1 MSHVH
6 STISK
11 RSFKHLTPTQRGQ
24 IQALLEQKVAKTQI
38 AKQMGIARS
47 TLYYEIKR
55 GTAEQVNSYG
65 KIYYRYF
72 ADTGQ
77 MVYEQRRRH
86 SRAHFKVA
94 LVQPFL
100 QYVAEQIKTNHLSP
114 DAARGRAVRDK
125 LFSNVV
131 STKTLYNYIN
141 LQLIPVK
148 NIDLP
153 LRVRLRPSR
162 RRTRLHRR
170 AIGSSIEQRSHLVNA
185 REEFGHW
192 EIDTIVSARNQG
204 PALLVLDERM
214 TRKRHIVKIEG
225 KTAAAVKEGLQQ
237 ILSLYPDT
245 KQYLFKS
252 ITSDNG
258 SEFAQLTED
267 FPTIQFY
274 YAHPYSSFERGTN
287 EKQNSLVRR
296 FIPKGSDLT
305 KVSSQTVAT
314 IERWINELPRKI
326 FAYEAAESKFQR
338 ELSKVS

>member
-11 RSFKHLTPTQRGQ
+11 RSFKHLTPIQRGQ
-24 IQALLEQKVAKTQI
+24 IQALLAQKVAKTHI
-38 AKQMGIARS
+38 AKQLGIARS

-55 GTAEQVNSYG
+55 GTAEQVNPYG
-65 KIYYRYF
+65 KTYYCYF

-77 MVYEQRRRH
+77 LVYEQRRKH
-86 SRAHFKVA
+86 SRPPFKLA

-100 QYVAEQIKTNHLSP
+100 QYVIEQIKKHHLSP
-114 DAARGRAVRDK
+114 DAVRGRAVRDK
-125 LFSNVV
+125 LFPHVV

-153 LRVRLRPSR
+153 LRVRLRTSR

-170 AIGSSIEQRSHLVNA
+170 FIGSSIEQRHESVNC
-185 REEFGHW
+185 RKEFGHW
-192 EIDTIVSARNQG
+192 EIDTIVNTRNQG

-214 TRKRHIVKIEG
+214 TRKRHIVKIAS
-225 KTAAAVKEGLQQ
+225 KTAAAVKQGLQQ

-245 KQYLFKS
+245 KQPVFKS

-267 FPTIQFY
+267 FPAIHFY

-296 FIPKGSDLT
+296 FIPKGRDLA
-305 KVSSQTVAT
+305 KVSSKTIAM

-326 FAYEAAESKFQR
+326 FAYEDAESKFQT
-338 ELSKVS
+338 ELSRVS